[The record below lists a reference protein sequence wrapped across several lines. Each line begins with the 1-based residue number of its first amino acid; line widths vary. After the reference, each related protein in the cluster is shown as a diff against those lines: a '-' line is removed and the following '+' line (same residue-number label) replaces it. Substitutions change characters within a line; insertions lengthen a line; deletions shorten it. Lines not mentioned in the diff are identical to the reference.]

1 MSLVES
7 YLRKPVLVLSF
18 VLLAASIGI
27 IAWFRLPVNLFPD
40 SERPKIAVVTVWP
53 GAAADDVE
61 ADVTRRI
68 ESEVQ
73 GLEEVRLVTSTS
85 RDEVSA
91 VVVEFRYVKD
101 LDAAATDVTNA
112 IDRIRAQLPP
122 TIRPPM
128 LFKISSATP
137 AVMTL
142 ALRPAKGSPLDLSM
156 VRELAENEI
165 RDRLLAIP
173 EVADVE
179 VFGGHEPAIE
189 VRLHR
194 DLLEKYGLTA
204 IDVQRAL
211 AAFDVDQPIGL
222 VRGSEDEFLLK
233 RAGRGERPGEAAGS
247 GGAHRP
253 GGDVHLG
260 DVATIRRGEV
270 EPRSAYHGNGAP
282 AIALNVQRSR
292 RGNAVDTIAAVSRAL
307 PELERDWPGIEF
319 TIPDNQGTLI
329 DLSISNMKDALR
341 DAVILTILVIF
352 LFIGDLRS
360 VLLTTIS
367 IPFTY
372 VLTFLVMWA
381 LGMEFNIV
389 TLTATII
396 AVGMLVD
403 DTIVVLENIDRHYRQ
418 LGEELRPAVIGGTE
432 EVMLAI
438 LSGTYSLVMVLV
450 PIMFIG
456 GYVQTVLRPFT
467 ITLSVA
473 LMCSYVVS
481 VTVIPLLAPFILGMS
496 TGRFDRPVER
506 VMALVDRFMVAPLR
520 RFYGWLAMQGLRHR
534 LVFLAI
540 GVVLFVASARQ
551 MPLIGRNLMP
561 PMDTG
566 IVVIRYETDA
576 NSSIEESE
584 RVLTRIEEILR
595 QRPEVET
602 ISSALGS
609 EPAVISFGAERT
621 ARQGMLTV
629 HLVDRFHR
637 PKSIWEIEKE
647 LRRKMAAIPGLAA
660 LDVFEYGA
668 TPLSS
673 IRAPVDVMISGPDL
687 VELDRIAK
695 EVEHRL
701 RENVRDLTSIRR
713 SWRLDTLEAAF
724 RADPEKFGRYGVS
737 PAEVAAQLR
746 VAVRGLPAATLRVPN
761 ETGVPWIV
769 QLRADQR
776 ARVDQL
782 RTFPIRTRHGVVPLA
797 ALGTIELRRTPEVI
811 THQALQRTI
820 DVQAYRGTRPITHL
834 QEDVERALEG
844 LELPPGYT
852 ISHEGEVKQMNESFG
867 RLGHALLFAL
877 VLLYFALIPA
887 FDSFLH
893 PVTIMSAIPL
903 GLIGAAW
910 AMLAADKHGCMPS
923 MMGMILLAGIVVK
936 NSILL
941 IDFTL
946 EARKRG
952 VARDQALLDSVNVR
966 TRPILMT
973 AFSTVVGMIPVAM
986 GWAIGLERLAPLAV
1000 VAIGGL
1006 LVATFLTMI
1015 YVPIFFTLFD
1025 DLAGLFRHRAAQ

>member
-1 MSLVES
+1 
-7 YLRKPVLVLSF
+7 
-18 VLLAASIGI
+18 
-27 IAWFRLPVNLFPD
+27 
-40 SERPKIAVVTVWP
+40 
-53 GAAADDVE
+53 
-61 ADVTRRI
+61 
-68 ESEVQ
+68 
-73 GLEEVRLVTSTS
+73 
-85 RDEVSA
+85 
-91 VVVEFRYVKD
+91 
-101 LDAAATDVTNA
+101 
-112 IDRIRAQLPP
+112 
-122 TIRPPM
+122 
-128 LFKISSATP
+128 
-137 AVMTL
+137 
-142 ALRPAKGSPLDLSM
+142 
-156 VRELAENEI
+156 
-165 RDRLLAIP
+165 
-173 EVADVE
+173 
-179 VFGGHEPAIE
+179 
-189 VRLHR
+189 
-194 DLLEKYGLTA
+194 
-204 IDVQRAL
+204 
-211 AAFDVDQPIGL
+211 
-222 VRGSEDEFLLK
+222 
-233 RAGRGERPGEAAGS
+233 
-247 GGAHRP
+247 
-253 GGDVHLG
+253 
-260 DVATIRRGEV
+260 
-270 EPRSAYHGNGAP
+270 
-282 AIALNVQRSR
+282 
-292 RGNAVDTIAAVSRAL
+292 
-307 PELERDWPGIEF
+307 
-319 TIPDNQGTLI
+319 
-329 DLSISNMKDALR
+329 
-341 DAVILTILVIF
+341 
-352 LFIGDLRS
+352 
-360 VLLTTIS
+360 
-367 IPFTY
+367 
-372 VLTFLVMWA
+372 
-381 LGMEFNIV
+381 
-389 TLTATII
+389 
-396 AVGMLVD
+396 
-403 DTIVVLENIDRHYRQ
+403 
-418 LGEELRPAVIGGTE
+418 
-432 EVMLAI
+432 
-438 LSGTYSLVMVLV
+438 
-450 PIMFIG
+450 
-456 GYVQTVLRPFT
+456 
-467 ITLSVA
+467 
-473 LMCSYVVS
+473 VVS

-496 TGRFDRPVER
+496 TGRLDRPVER

-782 RTFPIRTRHGVVPLA
+782 RTFPIRTHHGVVPLA

-910 AMLAADKHGCMPS
+910 AMLLADKHGCMPS

-1025 DLAGLFRHRAAQ
+1025 DLAGLFRRRAAQ